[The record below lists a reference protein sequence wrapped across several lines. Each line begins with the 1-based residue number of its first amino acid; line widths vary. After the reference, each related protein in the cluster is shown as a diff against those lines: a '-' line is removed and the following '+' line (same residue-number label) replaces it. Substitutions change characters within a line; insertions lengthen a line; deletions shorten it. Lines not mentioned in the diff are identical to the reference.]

1 MKLRSAPL
9 IIANEYLVDSPAP
22 RNLNYMWNF
31 GSLLGVNLIILII
44 SGISLA
50 MHYTPDIS
58 LAFDSVEHIMRDVN
72 NGWLIRYIHANGA
85 GLFFI
90 WVYLHMGRSLYYGS
104 YKAPRALLWNIG
116 VVIYLI
122 MMATAFLGYVLPMG
136 QMSLWGA
143 MVITNL
149 LSVIHPD
156 LVYFIWGNFTVA
168 NSTLN
173 RFFSLHYLLPFTLVA
188 LIVLHLLSLH
198 QNASNNPDGFE
209 SLSDRVR
216 FHPYFTSKDL
226 ITFVLFGAILSLFV
240 FYTPNYLG
248 HPDNYIPANPLV
260 TPHSIVPEFY
270 FLAFYAI
277 LRAIPNKTL
286 GVLGMFSAI

>member
-9 IIANEYLVDSPAP
+9 IIVNEYLVDSPAP

-44 SGISLA
+44 TGISLA
-50 MHYTPDIS
+50 MHYTPEIS

-116 VVIYLI
+116 VAIYLI

-156 LVYFIWGNFTVA
+156 LVFFIWGNFTVA

-173 RFFSLHYLLPFTLVA
+173 RFFSLHYLLPFVLIA

-226 ITFVLFGAILSLFV
+226 ITFVLGGALLSVFV
-240 FYTPNYLG
+240 FYAPNYLG

-277 LRAIPNKTL
+277 LRAIPNKT
-286 GVLGMFSAI
+286 